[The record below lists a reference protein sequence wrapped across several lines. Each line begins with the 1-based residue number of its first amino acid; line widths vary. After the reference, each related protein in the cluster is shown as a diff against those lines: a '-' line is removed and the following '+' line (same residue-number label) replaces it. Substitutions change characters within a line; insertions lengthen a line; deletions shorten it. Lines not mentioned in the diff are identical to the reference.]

1 MISSADS
8 PKQFRL
14 WIFQVAVV
22 LMHEVGGH
30 LMVTFLGHGHV
41 ITPRIMTIAGF
52 NSHVRPDNG
61 ESGRILETWLLGGV
75 AEFQSDRRLRD
86 DHPGKLWLIAPGAHK
101 IRRIPSSTVDDFV
114 SRRFT
119 FPLRTE
125 GPAVHITTRADF
137 YAATQHLPDPYY
149 YPWLHGGGMPPG
161 VFDGHRVRISDL
173 VRLPLSS
180 FRPPRF

>member
-1 MISSADS
+1 MSLSRGVGLQYTIVISSAD
-8 PKQFRL
+8 
-14 WIFQVAVV
+14 
-22 LMHEVGGH
+22 
-30 LMVTFLGHGHV
+30 
-41 ITPRIMTIAGF
+41 
-52 NSHVRPDNG
+52 
-61 ESGRILETWLLGGV
+61 
-75 AEFQSDRRLRD
+75 RRYQ
-86 DHPGKLWLIAPGAHK
+86 G
-101 IRRIPSSTVDDFV
+101 
-114 SRRFT
+114 FT

>member
-1 MISSADS
+1 MHQDHIINPSKWLQIVRNMISSADS

-86 DHPGKLWLIAPGAHK
+86 DH
-101 IRRIPSSTVDDFV
+101 V
-114 SRRFT
+114 SERPRHIYIYIME
-119 FPLRTE
+119 PPLLRTR
-125 GPAVHITTRADF
+125 PAR
-137 YAATQHLPDPYY
+137 
-149 YPWLHGGGMPPG
+149 
-161 VFDGHRVRISDL
+161 
-173 VRLPLSS
+173 
-180 FRPPRF
+180 